1 MINCRTSTSLFILF
15 IITKWGLNFEHLGKQ
30 LLEVFQKKKVFWKI
44 AAAIFKYFLKI
55 AVKFPVNLRSTYLR
69 NTCNKVE
76 TKMNWKWTSSQV
88 FFNGFDYIFQNT
100 YFSEHFSLAASEC
113 TYLSLFADQWRLYN
127 VIHHSPLNQ
136 EKFQIINQ
144 NKEARCQL
152 GGENPHEQQG
162 MVGIL
167 NVTKSLG
174 WVQT

>member
-1 MINCRTSTSLFILF
+1 
-15 IITKWGLNFEHLGKQ
+15 
-30 LLEVFQKKKVFWKI
+30 
-44 AAAIFKYFLKI
+44 
-55 AVKFPVNLRSTYLR
+55 
-69 NTCNKVE
+69 
-76 TKMNWKWTSSQV
+76 MNWKWTSSQV

-113 TYLSLFADQWRLYN
+113 PYLSLFADQWRLYN